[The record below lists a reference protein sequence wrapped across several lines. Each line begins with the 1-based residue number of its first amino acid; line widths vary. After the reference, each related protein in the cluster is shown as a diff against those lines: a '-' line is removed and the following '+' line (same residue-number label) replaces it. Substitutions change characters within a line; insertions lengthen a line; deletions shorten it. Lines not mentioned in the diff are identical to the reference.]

1 MFSKIDL
8 RSGYWQLQIEE
19 GSIPKIAF
27 RTWYGN
33 YEFVVMLFGLTNAP
47 TAFMSLMNKTL
58 QPFLDQFMIVFID
71 DILIYSSSHEEHEQY
86 LHTELKTKVQAGK
99 NDQFIIQDDGMLFN
113 GKRICVPNVE
123 ELRMEI
129 MHEAHYAPYAM
140 HPHST
145 KMNRDLR
152 PYYWW
157 PTMKKDA
164 VEFVAR
170 CLTCQQ
176 VKA

>member
-1 MFSKIDL
+1 MDVYFSVGDDL
-8 RSGYWQLQIEE
+8 LLATMQVNPSLNDTIKDVQDKDPYLQ
-19 GSIPKIAF
+19 K
-27 RTWYGN
+27 
-33 YEFVVMLFGLTNAP
+33 
-47 TAFMSLMNKTL
+47 
-58 QPFLDQFMIVFID
+58 
-71 DILIYSSSHEEHEQY
+71 
-86 LHTELKTKVQAGK
+86 LKTKVQAGK

-123 ELRMEI
+123 ELRMGI
-129 MHEAHYAPYAM
+129 MQEAHYAPYAM
-140 HPHST
+140 HPDNT